1 MIFFFQTSKMIPSYE
16 IFCFFEDQK
25 TLIDRG
31 EKAIAASDIQ
41 AFDYNPTNKE
51 INAKV
56 HASMR

>member
-1 MIFFFQTSKMIPSYE
+1 MIPSYE